1 MRFAVTATQ
10 TNIGSRLPFV
20 FQGPFSETFPK
31 IKACGF
37 DQVEIHLRDS
47 SCIDRVALKRLLDAH
62 DLDVCSIG
70 TGEAYSVDRLFLSS
84 DDQAVREQAIQR
96 VKEHLV
102 TASYFNDAVVIIGL
116 LRGNI
121 KDCSSRQ
128 AFEANL
134 RTSLEE
140 CLDSAETEKQTLVI
154 ELINRYEADF
164 LHTIEEGLA
173 FISSFNS
180 PYLKLHIDSFHMNI
194 EECNVRKAIL
204 KAGPAIG
211 HVHVSDND
219 RMYVGHGHF
228 DFGLFFSA
236 LQEAGY
242 RGAVA
247 IESLQGPDAVTSA
260 THSLSNMKKCLALAT
275 CPDDTDSKEGVRWQ
289 RRV

>member
-10 TNIGSRLPFV
+10 TNIGCRLPFV
-20 FQGPFSETFPK
+20 FQGPFSETFPQ

-37 DQVEIHLRDS
+37 GQVEVHLRDS
-47 SCIDRVALKRLLDAH
+47 SIVDRAALKHLLDSH
-62 DLDVCSIG
+62 GLDVCSIG
-70 TGEAYSVDRLFLSS
+70 TGEAYSVDHLFLSS
-84 DDQAVREQAIQR
+84 DDVEVRKQAISR

-102 TASYFNDAVVIIGL
+102 TASCFNAAVVIIGL

-121 KDCSSRQ
+121 RDCSSKQ
-128 AFEANL
+128 VFEANL
-134 RTSLEE
+134 RASLQE
-140 CLDSAETEKQTLVI
+140 CLVTAELLKQTLVI

-164 LHTIEEGLA
+164 LHTIDEGLA
-173 FISSFNS
+173 FIASFNS

-194 EECNVRKAIL
+194 EERNVRKAIL

-260 THSLSNMKKCLALAT
+260 MHSLSTMKKCLAPLS
-275 CPDDTDSKEGVRWQ
+275 CPDDTDSKEGALWQ